1 MNGITSGLNSFDAVQ
16 RRDKSNYIN
25 NRSKAS
31 FWHSNWINGQT
42 LASLFPLL
50 YNHSRRKQRMVR
62 DVILGGSRIGDIA
75 YNLDTDL
82 RREYFQLN
90 AI

>member
-1 MNGITSGLNSFDAVQ
+1 
-16 RRDKSNYIN
+16 
-25 NRSKAS
+25 
-31 FWHSNWINGQT
+31 
-42 LASLFPLL
+42 
-50 YNHSRRKQRMVR
+50 MVR